1 MEKKEKTMYN
11 SPAVKVVVFQVES
24 GFANSPLKVG
34 AVELNNGTQ
43 QFAQQTGE
51 DSWIVTGNYINQ

>member
-1 MEKKEKTMYN
+1 MYN
-11 SPAVKVVVFQVES
+11 SPAVKVVAFQVES